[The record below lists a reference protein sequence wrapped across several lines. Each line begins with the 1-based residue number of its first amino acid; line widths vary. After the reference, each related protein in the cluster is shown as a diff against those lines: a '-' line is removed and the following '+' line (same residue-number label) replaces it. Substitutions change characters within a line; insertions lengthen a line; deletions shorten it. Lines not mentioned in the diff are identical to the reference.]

1 MNEPFCALSSA
12 APVNVVV
19 AATSPLPE
27 KKNTIPSKFPL
38 KEIQVYYTNH
48 IIVGID
54 KGTTMHVPVYVF
66 DDKTKDIVS
75 IYKKTLDKDGNIIL
89 ETWDWEMNLS

>member
-1 MNEPFCALSSA
+1 MNEPFCAIKPLSSA
-12 APVNVVV
+12 PATVV
-19 AATSPLPE
+19 AAPLPE